1 MGCKNGGNGGGWER
15 GMFTARGK
23 GKEEDEGMKFNPD
36 DKLELKMGVNVRELK
51 DPKDRGARA
60 KKEWR

>member
-1 MGCKNGGNGGGWER
+1 
-15 GMFTARGK
+15 MFTARGK

-36 DKLELKMGVNVRELK
+36 DMELKMGVNVRGLK